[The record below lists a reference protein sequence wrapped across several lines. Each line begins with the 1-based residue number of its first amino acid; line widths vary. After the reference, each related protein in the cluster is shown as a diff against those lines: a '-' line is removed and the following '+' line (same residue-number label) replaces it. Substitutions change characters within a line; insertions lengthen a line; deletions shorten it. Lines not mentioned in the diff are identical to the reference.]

1 MKGGNRMRRLLLCI
15 MLAAPALMLPQ
26 VSASATTEHCPDGW
40 TQKRELNFETDT
52 IFVRRDGLHCFKY
65 GTEATGEIFTPRGPW
80 STPNGKG
87 ISYFVCYRG

>member
-1 MKGGNRMRRLLLCI
+1 MRRLLLCI
-15 MLAAPALMLPQ
+15 MLVAPALLLPQ

-40 TQKRELNFETDT
+40 HRKTELNVEKDT
-52 IFVRRDGLHCFKY
+52 IIIRSEGLHCFKY
-65 GTEATGEIFTPRGPW
+65 GTEATGIIFTPRGPW

>member
-1 MKGGNRMRRLLLCI
+1 MRRLLLCI
-15 MLAAPALMLPQ
+15 LLASPALMLPQ

-40 TQKRELNFETDT
+40 TQKRELDFETDT
-52 IFVRRDGLHCFKY
+52 IMVRRDGLHCFKY
-65 GTEATGEIFTPRGPW
+65 GTEATGKIFTPRGPW